1 MRSFKLSGT
10 CGYMFRIDEAG
21 YVIKDYKDIAAM
33 SRHNGLMAVCVCCK
47 IVWLA
52 YFSSNEDESF
62 YDKHTSLH
70 QY

>member
-1 MRSFKLSGT
+1 MNCVWSFRQSGT

-47 IVWLA
+47 HRAARL
-52 YFSSNEDESF
+52 FQ
-62 YDKHTSLH
+62 L
-70 QY
+70 

>member
-1 MRSFKLSGT
+1 
-10 CGYMFRIDEAG
+10 MFRIDEAG

-62 YDKHTSLH
+62 L
-70 QY
+70 